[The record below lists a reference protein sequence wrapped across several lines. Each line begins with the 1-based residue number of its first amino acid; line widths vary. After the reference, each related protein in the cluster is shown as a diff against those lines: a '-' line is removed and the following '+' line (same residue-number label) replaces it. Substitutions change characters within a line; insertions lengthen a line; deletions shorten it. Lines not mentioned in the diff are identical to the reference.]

1 LTSKKSKGES
11 SPFAAFL
18 LGCVL
23 IPFALV
29 MLWKNE
35 KKQVTY
41 AKVIGLAKK
50 ECITIKI
57 EEPFDEHEFYLVAG
71 SGRAVN
77 SESIDDHD
85 FGATVQ
91 DSYRLIRTV
100 EMYQWVR
107 KERRVERNGERHTEV
122 YYES

>member
-1 LTSKKSKGES
+1 MKSKKSKGES

-18 LGCVL
+18 LGCVM

-50 ECITIKI
+50 ECISIKI
-57 EEPFDEHEFYLVAG
+57 EEPFDEHEFYLVSG